1 MKEKL
6 TANMRR
12 FGGIVLVVGITM
24 FGSAAFAQ
32 EISDSHLAAA
42 REAVA
47 ASQSTISLDVILPNM
62 GEQVKQALITNR
74 PDAADQISDIVNE
87 ITVQLAPR
95 RGDLE
100 TEMAKIYASVFSED
114 ELKTI
119 TEFYQTEA
127 GRKLVLSTA
136 VIGRDMDQAARVWA
150 TGVRRDLEIEVQK
163 KIVEA
168 GLN

>member
-1 MKEKL
+1 MYRL
-6 TANMRR
+6 
-12 FGGIVLVVGITM
+12 GGIVLLATTL
-24 FGSAAFAQ
+24 FGSSVFAQ
-32 EISDSHLAAA
+32 ETSESHLAAA

-62 GEQVKQALITNR
+62 GEQVKQALISNR
-74 PDAADQISDIVNE
+74 PDAADEISDIVNE
-87 ITVQLAPR
+87 VTVQLAPR

-100 TEMAKIYASVFSED
+100 TEVAKIYASIFSED

-127 GRKLVLSTA
+127 GRKLVLSTSA
-136 VIGRDMDQAARVWA
+136 IARQMDQAARVWA
-150 TGVRRDLEIEVQK
+150 AGVRRDLDNEVRT
-163 KIVEA
+163 KIQDA